1 MDLITYAVSNRL
13 QENGELLTYMDKDS
27 IPKHVVEKSFE
38 RLMNEYSDED
48 AKLLVEDYKAYLSEN
63 VGVAITP
70 KEDGL
75 HVRGEINDDVVE
87 VIGLVHG
94 KSPEALVEGLITDT
108 ISVLNPKQEIRI
120 KNIKL
125 RDKVVRLREVV
136 ENTSAIVEHIEGIGR
151 VTFEEPVR
159 EEIKVELPEIPEI
172 PELPELPEECK
183 VEEPVEIKVEEPEEI
198 KVEEPIEI
206 KIDEPVEIKV
216 DEPVE
221 KPSENIEEI
230 QIDLGD
236 AKEPVVGVKEP
247 VVEAKVDEDETQKAL
262 QNVWASFLHDLDNLN
277 LIDTLNLDRD
287 AIVAGM

>member
-94 KSPEALVEGLITDT
+94 KSPETLVEGLITDT
-108 ISVLNPKQEIRI
+108 ISVLNPEQEVRI

-151 VTFEEPVR
+151 VTFEEPIK
-159 EEIKVELPEIPEI
+159 EEIKVE
-172 PELPELPEECK
+172 
-183 VEEPVEIKVEEPEEI
+183 PVEV
-198 KVEEPIEI
+198 KVEEPIESKVDEPIEMPAELPEEI

-216 DEPVE
+216 EEPVE
-221 KPSENIEEI
+221 KPSENTEEI

-236 AKEPVVGVKEP
+236 AKEP

-262 QNVWASFLHDLDNLN
+262 QAVWENFLHDLDNGN

>member
-48 AKLLVEDYKAYLSEN
+48 AKLLVEDYKTYLSEN

-94 KSPEALVEGLITDT
+94 KSPETLVEGLITDT
-108 ISVLNPKQEIRI
+108 ISVLNPEQEVRI

-151 VTFEEPVR
+151 VTFEEPIK
-159 EEIKVELPEIPEI
+159 EEIKVE
-172 PELPELPEECK
+172 
-183 VEEPVEIKVEEPEEI
+183 PVEV
-198 KVEEPIEI
+198 KVEEPIESKVDEPIEMPAELPEEI

-216 DEPVE
+216 EEPVE
-221 KPSENIEEI
+221 VKPEEI

-236 AKEPVVGVKEP
+236 DKEPTVK
-247 VVEAKVDEDETQKAL
+247 VKVEEDETQKAL
-262 QNVWASFLHDLDNLN
+262 QNVWASFMHDLDNLN

>member
-1 MDLITYAVSNRL
+1 MRKLHGKRMDLITYAVSNRL

-108 ISVLNPKQEIRI
+108 ISVLNPEQEVRI

-151 VTFEEPVR
+151 VTFEEP
-159 EEIKVELPEIPEI
+159 IK
-172 PELPELPEECK
+172 
-183 VEEPVEIKVEEPEEI
+183 EEI
-198 KVEEPIEI
+198 KVEEPVEVKVDEPIEIKVDEPVEVKVEEPIEIPAELPEEI

-216 DEPVE
+216 EEPVE
-221 KPSENIEEI
+221 VKPEEI

-236 AKEPVVGVKEP
+236 DKEPTIKVK
-247 VVEAKVDEDETQKAL
+247 EDETQKAL
-262 QNVWASFLHDLDNLN
+262 QAVWENFLHDLDNGN

>member
-70 KEDGL
+70 KDDGL

-108 ISVLNPKQEIRI
+108 ISVLNPEQEIRI

-151 VTFEEPVR
+151 VTFEEPTR
-159 EEIKVELPEIPEI
+159 EEIISEIPEIPEI
-172 PELPELPEECK
+172 PELPE
-183 VEEPVEIKVEEPEEI
+183 II
-198 KVEEPIEI
+198 EEPIEMPAELPEEI

-216 DEPVE
+216 EEPVE
-221 KPSENIEEI
+221 KPSENTEEI
-230 QIDLGD
+230 KIDLGD
-236 AKEPVVGVKEP
+236 AKEPTVDAKEP
-247 VVEAKVDEDETQKAL
+247 TVDAKVEEDETQRAL

>member
-13 QENGELLTYMDKDS
+13 QENGELLTYM
-27 IPKHVVEKSFE
+27 EKSFE

-108 ISVLNPKQEIRI
+108 ISVLNPEQEVRI

-151 VTFEEPVR
+151 VTFEEPIR
-159 EEIKVELPEIPEI
+159 EEVKVQEPVKVKGEESIEIKVDEPLEVQVEEPIEI
-172 PELPELPEECK
+172 K
-183 VEEPVEIKVEEPEEI
+183 VEEPVEIKVEEP
-198 KVEEPIEI
+198 VE
-206 KIDEPVEIKV
+206 V
-216 DEPVE
+216 
-221 KPSENIEEI
+221 KPEDEEI

-236 AKEPVVGVKEP
+236 DKEPTVKVKED
-247 VVEAKVDEDETQKAL
+247 ATQKAL
-262 QNVWASFLHDLDNLN
+262 QAVWENFLHDLDNGN

-287 AIVAGM
+287 AMVAGM

>member
-38 RLMNEYSDED
+38 KLMNEYSDKD

-108 ISVLNPKQEIRI
+108 ISVLNPEQEVRI

-151 VTFEEPVR
+151 VTFEEPIR
-159 EEIKVELPEIPEI
+159 EEVKVQ
-172 PELPELPEECK
+172 
-183 VEEPVEIKVEEPEEI
+183 EPVEV

-206 KIDEPVEIKV
+206 KVDEPVEVKVDEPIEIKVEEPVEIKV

-221 KPSENIEEI
+221 IEVDEPVEVQPEEI

-236 AKEPVVGVKEP
+236 AKEP

-262 QNVWASFLHDLDNLN
+262 QAVWENFLHDLDNGN

-287 AIVAGM
+287 AIVAGI

>member
-38 RLMNEYSDED
+38 KLMNEYSDED

-108 ISVLNPKQEIRI
+108 ISVLNPEQEIRI

-151 VTFEEPVR
+151 VTFEEPIR
-159 EEIKVELPEIPEI
+159 EEV
-172 PELPELPEECK
+172 K
-183 VEEPVEIKVEEPEEI
+183 VEEPVEV

-206 KIDEPVEIKV
+206 KVDEPVEVKVEEPIEIKVDEPIEIKV

-221 KPSENIEEI
+221 AKPEDEI

-236 AKEPVVGVKEP
+236 DKEPT
-247 VVEAKVDEDETQKAL
+247 VEAKVEEDETQKAL
-262 QNVWASFLHDLDNLN
+262 QNVWASFMRDLDSTN

-287 AIVAGM
+287 AIVAG

>member
-108 ISVLNPKQEIRI
+108 ISVLNPEQEVKI

-151 VTFEEPVR
+151 VTFEEPIK
-159 EEIKVELPEIPEI
+159 EEIRVEEPIEV
-172 PELPELPEECK
+172 K
-183 VEEPVEIKVEEPEEI
+183 VEEPVEVEVEEPIEIKVEEPLEV

-206 KIDEPVEIKV
+206 KVDEPVEIKV
-216 DEPVE
+216 DEPIEVQ
-221 KPSENIEEI
+221 PEEI

-236 AKEPVVGVKEP
+236 DKKPA
-247 VVEAKVDEDETQKAL
+247 VEAKAEEDETQKAL

-287 AIVAGM
+287 AIVAGI

>member
-1 MDLITYAVSNRL
+1 MRKLHGKRMDLITYAVSNRL

-70 KEDGL
+70 KDDGL

-108 ISVLNPKQEIRI
+108 ISVLNPEQEIRI

-151 VTFEEPVR
+151 VTFEEP
-159 EEIKVELPEIPEI
+159 IK
-172 PELPELPEECK
+172 
-183 VEEPVEIKVEEPEEI
+183 EEI
-198 KVEEPIEI
+198 KVEEPVEVKVDEPIEIKVDEPVEVKVEEPIEIPAELPEEI

-216 DEPVE
+216 EEPVE
-221 KPSENIEEI
+221 VKPEEI

-236 AKEPVVGVKEP
+236 DKEPTIKVK
-247 VVEAKVDEDETQKAL
+247 EDETQKAL
-262 QNVWASFLHDLDNLN
+262 QAVWENFLHDLDNGN

-287 AIVAGM
+287 AIVAGI

>member
-48 AKLLVEDYKAYLSEN
+48 AKLLVEDYKTYLSEN

-108 ISVLNPKQEIRI
+108 ISVLNPEQEVRI

-125 RDKVVRLREVV
+125 RDKVVRLQEVV

-151 VTFEEPVR
+151 VTFEEPTR
-159 EEIKVELPEIPEI
+159 EEIISEIPEIPEI
-172 PELPELPEECK
+172 PELPEII
-183 VEEPVEIKVEEPEEI
+183 EEPTMLPGEIKI
-198 KVEEPIEI
+198 DEPIN
-206 KIDEPVEIKV
+206 IDEPVEIKV

-221 KPSENIEEI
+221 KPSENTEEI

-236 AKEPVVGVKEP
+236 AKEPVV
-247 VVEAKVDEDETQKAL
+247 EAKVEEDETQKAL
-262 QNVWASFLHDLDNLN
+262 QNVWASFLHDLDNSN

>member
-108 ISVLNPKQEIRI
+108 ISVLNPEQEVRI

-151 VTFEEPVR
+151 VTFEEPTR
-159 EEIKVELPEIPEI
+159 EGIISEIPEVPELPEI
-172 PELPELPEECK
+172 PELPEEFKVDEPIEMPAELPEEIK
-183 VEEPVEIKVEEPEEI
+183 VEEPVEIKVG
-198 KVEEPIEI
+198 EPIEVQ
-206 KIDEPVEIKV
+206 P
-216 DEPVE
+216 
-221 KPSENIEEI
+221 EEI

-236 AKEPVVGVKEP
+236 AKEP

>member
-70 KEDGL
+70 KDDGL

-108 ISVLNPKQEIRI
+108 ISVLNPEQEIRI

-151 VTFEEPVR
+151 VTFEEPIK
-159 EEIKVELPEIPEI
+159 EEIKVEEPVE
-172 PELPELPEECK
+172 
-183 VEEPVEIKVEEPEEI
+183 VEEPAEIKVEEPEEI

-206 KIDEPVEIKV
+206 KVEEPVEIKV

-221 KPSENIEEI
+221 VQPEEI

-236 AKEPVVGVKEP
+236 AKEPVVEVK
-247 VVEAKVDEDETQKAL
+247 VEEDETQKAL

>member
-70 KEDGL
+70 KDDGL

-108 ISVLNPKQEIRI
+108 ISVLNPEQEIRI

-151 VTFEEPVR
+151 VTFEEP
-159 EEIKVELPEIPEI
+159 IK
-172 PELPELPEECK
+172 
-183 VEEPVEIKVEEPEEI
+183 EEI
-198 KVEEPIEI
+198 KVEEPVEVKVDEPIEIKVDEPVEVKVEEPIEIPAELPEEI

-216 DEPVE
+216 EEPVE
-221 KPSENIEEI
+221 VKPEEI

-236 AKEPVVGVKEP
+236 DKEPTIKVK
-247 VVEAKVDEDETQKAL
+247 EDETQKAL
-262 QNVWASFLHDLDNLN
+262 QAVWENFLHDLDNGN

-287 AIVAGM
+287 AIVAGI

>member
-108 ISVLNPKQEIRI
+108 ISVLNPEQEVKI

-151 VTFEEPVR
+151 VTFEEP
-159 EEIKVELPEIPEI
+159 IK
-172 PELPELPEECK
+172 
-183 VEEPVEIKVEEPEEI
+183 EEI
-198 KVEEPIEI
+198 KVEEPVEVKVDEPIEIKVDEPVEVKVEEPIEIPAELPEEI

-216 DEPVE
+216 EEPVE
-221 KPSENIEEI
+221 VKPEEI

-236 AKEPVVGVKEP
+236 DKEPTIKVK
-247 VVEAKVDEDETQKAL
+247 EDETQKAL
-262 QNVWASFLHDLDNLN
+262 QAVWENFLHDLDNGN

>member
-70 KEDGL
+70 KDDGL

-108 ISVLNPKQEIRI
+108 ISVLNPEQEIRI

-151 VTFEEPVR
+151 VTFEEPTR
-159 EEIKVELPEIPEI
+159 EEIISEIPEIPEI
-172 PELPELPEECK
+172 PELPE
-183 VEEPVEIKVEEPEEI
+183 II
-198 KVEEPIEI
+198 EEPIEMPDELPEEI

-216 DEPVE
+216 EEPVE
-221 KPSENIEEI
+221 KPSENTEEI
-230 QIDLGD
+230 KIDLGD
-236 AKEPVVGVKEP
+236 AKEPTVDAKEP
-247 VVEAKVDEDETQKAL
+247 TVDAKVEEDETQRAL

>member
-94 KSPEALVEGLITDT
+94 KSPETLVEGLITDT
-108 ISVLNPKQEIRI
+108 ISVLNPEQEIRI

-151 VTFEEPVR
+151 VTFEEPIK
-159 EEIKVELPEIPEI
+159 EEIKVEGPVEVKVDEPIEIKVDEPVEVKVEEPIEIPA
-172 PELPELPEECK
+172 ELPEEIK
-183 VEEPVEIKVEEPEEI
+183 IDEPISIDEPVEIKVEEP
-198 KVEEPIEI
+198 
-206 KIDEPVEIKV
+206 
-216 DEPVE
+216 VE
-221 KPSENIEEI
+221 KPSENTEEI

-236 AKEPVVGVKEP
+236 AKEP

-262 QNVWASFLHDLDNLN
+262 QAVWENFLHDLDNGN

-287 AIVAGM
+287 AIVAGI

>member
-38 RLMNEYSDED
+38 KLMNEYSDKD
-48 AKLLVEDYKAYLSEN
+48 AKLLVEDYKTYLSEN

-108 ISVLNPKQEIRI
+108 ISVLNPEQEVKI

-151 VTFEEPVR
+151 VTFEEPTR
-159 EEIKVELPEIPEI
+159 EGMISEIPEVPEVPELPEIF
-172 PELPELPEECK
+172 
-183 VEEPVEIKVEEPEEI
+183 EEPTMLPGDIKI
-198 KVEEPIEI
+198 DEPIN
-206 KIDEPVEIKV
+206 IDEPVEIKV

-221 KPSENIEEI
+221 VQPEEI

-236 AKEPVVGVKEP
+236 AKEPVVEVKEP
-247 VVEAKVDEDETQKAL
+247 TIEAKVDEDETQKAL

>member
-75 HVRGEINDDVVE
+75 HIRGEINDDVVE

-108 ISVLNPKQEIRI
+108 ISVLNPEQEVRI

-125 RDKVVRLREVV
+125 RDKMVRLREVV

-151 VTFEEPVR
+151 VTFEEPAR
-159 EEIKVELPEIPEI
+159 EGIKVQ
-172 PELPELPEECK
+172 
-183 VEEPVEIKVEEPEEI
+183 EPVEV

-206 KIDEPVEIKV
+206 KVDEPVEVKVDEPIEIKVEEPVEIKV

-221 KPSENIEEI
+221 KPSENTEEI

-236 AKEPVVGVKEP
+236 AKEPVVEVKEP
-247 VVEAKVDEDETQKAL
+247 AVEVKVDEDETQKAL
-262 QNVWASFLHDLDNLN
+262 QAVWENFLHDLDNGN

-287 AIVAGM
+287 AIVAGI

>member
-38 RLMNEYSDED
+38 RLMNEYSDKD
-48 AKLLVEDYKAYLSEN
+48 AKLLVEDYKTYLSEN

-108 ISVLNPKQEIRI
+108 ISVLNPEQEVKI

-136 ENTSAIVEHIEGIGR
+136 ENTSAIVGHIEGIGR
-151 VTFEEPVR
+151 VTFEEPTR
-159 EEIKVELPEIPEI
+159 EGMISEIPEVPEVPELPEIF
-172 PELPELPEECK
+172 
-183 VEEPVEIKVEEPEEI
+183 EEPTMLPGDIKI
-198 KVEEPIEI
+198 DEPIN
-206 KIDEPVEIKV
+206 IDEPVEIKV

-221 KPSENIEEI
+221 VQPEEI

-236 AKEPVVGVKEP
+236 AKEPVVEVKEP
-247 VVEAKVDEDETQKAL
+247 TIEAKVDEDETQKAL

>member
-38 RLMNEYSDED
+38 KLMNEYSDED

-108 ISVLNPKQEIRI
+108 ISVLNPEQEVRI

-151 VTFEEPVR
+151 VTFEEPV
-159 EEIKVELPEIPEI
+159 KVDTIPELPEIPEV
-172 PELPELPEECK
+172 PEEFK
-183 VEEPVEIKVEEPEEI
+183 MEEPIEMPVELPEEI

-206 KIDEPVEIKV
+206 KV

-221 KPSENIEEI
+221 VKPEDNEEI

-236 AKEPVVGVKEP
+236 TEEP
-247 VVEAKVDEDETQKAL
+247 VVEVKEPTVEAKVEEDETQKAL

>member
-38 RLMNEYSDED
+38 KLMNEYSEKD

-108 ISVLNPKQEIRI
+108 ISVLNPEQEVRI

-151 VTFEEPVR
+151 VTFEEPIR
-159 EEIKVELPEIPEI
+159 EEVKVQ
-172 PELPELPEECK
+172 
-183 VEEPVEIKVEEPEEI
+183 EPVEV

-206 KIDEPVEIKV
+206 KVDEPVEVKVDEPIEIKVEEPVEIKV

-221 KPSENIEEI
+221 IEVDEPVEVQPEEI

-236 AKEPVVGVKEP
+236 AKEP

-262 QNVWASFLHDLDNLN
+262 QAVWENFLHDLDNGN

-287 AIVAGM
+287 AIVAGI

>member
-38 RLMNEYSDED
+38 KLMNEYSDKD
-48 AKLLVEDYKAYLSEN
+48 AKLLVEDYKTYLSEN

-108 ISVLNPKQEIRI
+108 ISVLNPEQEVKI

-136 ENTSAIVEHIEGIGR
+136 ENTSAIVEHIEGIGH
-151 VTFEEPVR
+151 VTFEEP
-159 EEIKVELPEIPEI
+159 IK
-172 PELPELPEECK
+172 
-183 VEEPVEIKVEEPEEI
+183 EEI
-198 KVEEPIEI
+198 KVEEPVEVKVDEPIEIKVDEPVEVKVEEPIEIPAELPEEI

-216 DEPVE
+216 EEPVE
-221 KPSENIEEI
+221 VKPEEI

-236 AKEPVVGVKEP
+236 DKEPTFKVK
-247 VVEAKVDEDETQKAL
+247 EDETQKAL
-262 QNVWASFLHDLDNLN
+262 QAVWENFLHDLDNGN

>member
-108 ISVLNPKQEIRI
+108 ISVLNPEQEVKI

-125 RDKVVRLREVV
+125 RDKMVRLREVV

-151 VTFEEPVR
+151 VTFEEPTR
-159 EEIKVELPEIPEI
+159 EGIISEIPEIPEI
-172 PELPELPEECK
+172 PELPETF
-183 VEEPVEIKVEEPEEI
+183 EEPTMLPGEIKI
-198 KVEEPIEI
+198 DEPIN
-206 KIDEPVEIKV
+206 IDEPVEIKV

-221 KPSENIEEI
+221 VQPEEI

-236 AKEPVVGVKEP
+236 DKEPTVEAKEPT
-247 VVEAKVDEDETQKAL
+247 VEANVEEDETQKAL

>member
-108 ISVLNPKQEIRI
+108 ISVLNPEQEVRI

-151 VTFEEPVR
+151 VTFEEPTR
-159 EEIKVELPEIPEI
+159 EEIKVEEPVEVEEPAEI
-172 PELPELPEECK
+172 K
-183 VEEPVEIKVEEPEEI
+183 AEEPVEVKVDEPIEI

-221 KPSENIEEI
+221 KPSENTEEI

-236 AKEPVVGVKEP
+236 AKEPVVEDK
-247 VVEAKVDEDETQKAL
+247 VEEDETQKAL

>member
-63 VGVAITP
+63 VDVAITP
-70 KEDGL
+70 KDDGL

-108 ISVLNPKQEIRI
+108 ISVLNPEQEIRI

-125 RDKVVRLREVV
+125 RDKVMRLREVV

-151 VTFEEPVR
+151 VTFEEPTR
-159 EEIKVELPEIPEI
+159 EGIISEIPEVPELPEI
-172 PELPELPEECK
+172 PELPEEFKVDEPIEMPAELPEEIK
-183 VEEPVEIKVEEPEEI
+183 IDEPISIDEPVEIKVEEP
-198 KVEEPIEI
+198 
-206 KIDEPVEIKV
+206 
-216 DEPVE
+216 VE
-221 KPSENIEEI
+221 KPSENTEEI

-236 AKEPVVGVKEP
+236 AKEP

-262 QNVWASFLHDLDNLN
+262 QAVWENFLHDLDNGN

-287 AIVAGM
+287 AIVAGI

>member
-70 KEDGL
+70 KDDGL

-108 ISVLNPKQEIRI
+108 ISVLNPEQEIRI

-151 VTFEEPVR
+151 VTFEEP
-159 EEIKVELPEIPEI
+159 IK
-172 PELPELPEECK
+172 
-183 VEEPVEIKVEEPEEI
+183 EEI
-198 KVEEPIEI
+198 KVEEPVEVKVDEPIEIKVDEPVEVKVEEPIEIPAELPEEI

-216 DEPVE
+216 EEPVE
-221 KPSENIEEI
+221 VKPEEI

-236 AKEPVVGVKEP
+236 DKEPTIKVKED
-247 VVEAKVDEDETQKAL
+247 KTQKAL
-262 QNVWASFLHDLDNLN
+262 QAVWENFLHDLDNGN

-287 AIVAGM
+287 AIVAGI

>member
-70 KEDGL
+70 KDDGL

-108 ISVLNPKQEIRI
+108 ISVLNPEQEVKI

-125 RDKVVRLREVV
+125 RDKMVRLREVV

-151 VTFEEPVR
+151 VTFEEPTR
-159 EEIKVELPEIPEI
+159 EGIISEIPEIPEI
-172 PELPELPEECK
+172 PELPETF
-183 VEEPVEIKVEEPEEI
+183 EEPTMLPGEIKI
-198 KVEEPIEI
+198 DEPIN
-206 KIDEPVEIKV
+206 IDEPVEIKV

-221 KPSENIEEI
+221 VQPEEI

-236 AKEPVVGVKEP
+236 DKEPTVEAKEPT
-247 VVEAKVDEDETQKAL
+247 VEANVEEDETQKAL

>member
-94 KSPEALVEGLITDT
+94 KSPEALVEGLITDI
-108 ISVLNPKQEIRI
+108 ISVLNPEQEVKI

-125 RDKVVRLREVV
+125 RDKMVRLREVV

-151 VTFEEPVR
+151 VTFEEPTR
-159 EEIKVELPEIPEI
+159 EGIISEIPEIPEI
-172 PELPELPEECK
+172 PELPETF
-183 VEEPVEIKVEEPEEI
+183 EEPTMLPGEIKI
-198 KVEEPIEI
+198 DEPIN
-206 KIDEPVEIKV
+206 IDEPVEIKV

-221 KPSENIEEI
+221 VQPEEI

-236 AKEPVVGVKEP
+236 DKEPTVEAKEPT
-247 VVEAKVDEDETQKAL
+247 VEVKVDEDETQKAL
-262 QNVWASFLHDLDNLN
+262 QAVWENFLHDLDNGN

-287 AIVAGM
+287 AIVAGI

>member
-38 RLMNEYSDED
+38 KLMNEYSDKD

-108 ISVLNPKQEIRI
+108 ISVLNPEQEVRI

-151 VTFEEPVR
+151 VTFEEPIR
-159 EEIKVELPEIPEI
+159 EEVKVQEPVKVKGEESIEIKVDEPLEVQVEEPIEI
-172 PELPELPEECK
+172 K
-183 VEEPVEIKVEEPEEI
+183 VEEPVEIKVEEP
-198 KVEEPIEI
+198 
-206 KIDEPVEIKV
+206 
-216 DEPVE
+216 VE
-221 KPSENIEEI
+221 KPSENTEEI

-236 AKEPVVGVKEP
+236 DKEPT
-247 VVEAKVDEDETQKAL
+247 VEIKVEEDETQKAL
-262 QNVWASFLHDLDNLN
+262 QNVWASFMRDLDSTN

>member
-108 ISVLNPKQEIRI
+108 ISVLNPEQEVKI

-151 VTFEEPVR
+151 VTFEEPIK
-159 EEIKVELPEIPEI
+159 EEIKVEEPVVV
-172 PELPELPEECK
+172 K
-183 VEEPVEIKVEEPEEI
+183 VEEPVEVEEPEIKVEEPEEI

-221 KPSENIEEI
+221 VQPEEI

-236 AKEPVVGVKEP
+236 AKEPVVEDK
-247 VVEAKVDEDETQKAL
+247 VEEDETQKAL

>member
-48 AKLLVEDYKAYLSEN
+48 AKLLVEDYKTYLSEN

-108 ISVLNPKQEIRI
+108 ISVLNPEQEVRI

-125 RDKVVRLREVV
+125 RDKMVRLREVV

-151 VTFEEPVR
+151 VTFEEPIK
-159 EEIKVELPEIPEI
+159 EEI
-172 PELPELPEECK
+172 K
-183 VEEPVEIKVEEPEEI
+183 VEEPVEV

-206 KIDEPVEIKV
+206 KVDEPLEGKVEEPVEIKV

-221 KPSENIEEI
+221 KPSETIEEI

-236 AKEPVVGVKEP
+236 AKEPVVEVKEP
-247 VVEAKVDEDETQKAL
+247 AVEVKVDEDETQKAL
-262 QNVWASFLHDLDNLN
+262 QAVWENFLHDLDNGN

>member
-70 KEDGL
+70 KDDGL

-108 ISVLNPKQEIRI
+108 ISVLNPEQEIRI

-151 VTFEEPVR
+151 VTFEEPIK
-159 EEIKVELPEIPEI
+159 EEIKVEEPVEVKVDEPIEIKVDEPVEVKVEEPIEIPA
-172 PELPELPEECK
+172 ELPEEIK
-183 VEEPVEIKVEEPEEI
+183 IDEPISIDEPVEIKVEEP
-198 KVEEPIEI
+198 
-206 KIDEPVEIKV
+206 
-216 DEPVE
+216 VE
-221 KPSENIEEI
+221 KPSENTEEI

-236 AKEPVVGVKEP
+236 AKEP

-262 QNVWASFLHDLDNLN
+262 QAVWENFLHDLDNGN

-287 AIVAGM
+287 AIVAGI

>member
-108 ISVLNPKQEIRI
+108 ISVLNPEQEVRI

-151 VTFEEPVR
+151 VTFEEP
-159 EEIKVELPEIPEI
+159 IK
-172 PELPELPEECK
+172 
-183 VEEPVEIKVEEPEEI
+183 EEI
-198 KVEEPIEI
+198 KVEEPVEVKVDEPIEIKVDEPVEVKVEEPIEIPAELPEEI

-216 DEPVE
+216 EEPVE
-221 KPSENIEEI
+221 VKPEEI

-236 AKEPVVGVKEP
+236 DKEPTIKVK
-247 VVEAKVDEDETQKAL
+247 EDETQKAL
-262 QNVWASFLHDLDNLN
+262 QAVWENFLHDLDNGN

>member
-13 QENGELLTYMDKDS
+13 QENVELLTYMDKDS

-48 AKLLVEDYKAYLSEN
+48 AKLLVEDDKAYLSEN

-108 ISVLNPKQEIRI
+108 ISVLNPEQEVKI

-151 VTFEEPVR
+151 VTFEEPV
-159 EEIKVELPEIPEI
+159 EVDTIPELPEIPEV
-172 PELPELPEECK
+172 PEEFK
-183 VEEPVEIKVEEPEEI
+183 LEEPIEMPAELPEEI
-198 KVEEPIEI
+198 KVEEPIN
-206 KIDEPVEIKV
+206 IDESVEIKV

-221 KPSENIEEI
+221 KPSENTEEI

-236 AKEPVVGVKEP
+236 AKEQ
-247 VVEAKVDEDETQKAL
+247 VVEAKVEEDETQKAL

>member
-70 KEDGL
+70 KDDGL

-108 ISVLNPKQEIRI
+108 ISVLNPEQEVKI

-151 VTFEEPVR
+151 VTFEDPIR
-159 EEIKVELPEIPEI
+159 ESVIAELPEI
-172 PELPELPEECK
+172 PELPEELK
-183 VEEPVEIKVEEPEEI
+183 M
-198 KVEEPIEI
+198 EEPIEMPAELPEEI

-216 DEPVE
+216 EEPVE
-221 KPSENIEEI
+221 KPSENTEEI
-230 QIDLGD
+230 KIDLGD
-236 AKEPVVGVKEP
+236 AKEPTVDAKEP
-247 VVEAKVDEDETQKAL
+247 TVEAKVEEDETQRAL

>member
-48 AKLLVEDYKAYLSEN
+48 AKLLVEDYKTYLSEN

-94 KSPEALVEGLITDT
+94 KSPETLVEGLITDT
-108 ISVLNPKQEIRI
+108 ISVLNPEQEVRI

-125 RDKVVRLREVV
+125 RDKMVRLREVV

-151 VTFEEPVR
+151 VTFEEPTR
-159 EEIKVELPEIPEI
+159 EEIISEIPEI
-172 PELPELPEECK
+172 PELPEEFK
-183 VEEPVEIKVEEPEEI
+183 M
-198 KVEEPIEI
+198 EEPIEMPTELPEEI
-206 KIDEPVEIKV
+206 KIDEPINIDESVEIKV

-221 KPSENIEEI
+221 KPSENTEEI

-236 AKEPVVGVKEP
+236 AKEPVV
-247 VVEAKVDEDETQKAL
+247 EAKVEEDETQKAL

-287 AIVAGM
+287 AIVAGI

>member
-108 ISVLNPKQEIRI
+108 ISVLNPEQEVRI

-125 RDKVVRLREVV
+125 RDKMVRLREVV

-151 VTFEEPVR
+151 VTFEEPTR
-159 EEIKVELPEIPEI
+159 EEIKVQEPVKI
-172 PELPELPEECK
+172 K
-183 VEEPVEIKVEEPEEI
+183 VEEPVEVEESIEIKVEEPAEI

-221 KPSENIEEI
+221 KPAENTEEI

-236 AKEPVVGVKEP
+236 AKEP

>member
-108 ISVLNPKQEIRI
+108 ISVLNPEQEVKI

-136 ENTSAIVEHIEGIGR
+136 ENTSAIVEHIEGVGR
-151 VTFEEPVR
+151 VTFEEPIK
-159 EEIKVELPEIPEI
+159 EEI
-172 PELPELPEECK
+172 K
-183 VEEPVEIKVEEPEEI
+183 VEEPVEV

-206 KIDEPVEIKV
+206 KVDEPVDVRVEEPIEIKVEEPVEIKV

-221 KPSENIEEI
+221 VKPEDEEI

-236 AKEPVVGVKEP
+236 AKEPVVEVKEP
-247 VVEAKVDEDETQKAL
+247 AVEVKVDEDETQKAL
-262 QNVWASFLHDLDNLN
+262 QAVWENFLHDLDNGN